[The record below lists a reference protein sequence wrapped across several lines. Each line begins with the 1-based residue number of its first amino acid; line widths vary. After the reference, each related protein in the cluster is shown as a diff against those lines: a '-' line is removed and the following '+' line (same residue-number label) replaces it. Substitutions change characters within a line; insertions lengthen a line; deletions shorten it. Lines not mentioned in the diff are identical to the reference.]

1 MHNPVHRGRA
11 HKPRPPSAE
20 ESLEGP
26 FLRVARRY
34 TVCEDDAWEAL
45 ARAFEIALRHRE
57 RIRPETAAAWMRT
70 VVANEA
76 RRVARA
82 RRREAALPAGWEIA
96 DPHNPYELP
105 DDPDPRLGA
114 LRDALTV
121 LRVDE
126 RRALLLFYGMS
137 GTRRYARLMQ
147 ATGWSYAKVNRALSE
162 GRRRLRA
169 VLIADA
175 PDECRPGPGD
185 P

>member
-1 MHNPVHRGRA
+1 MHNPVHRARE
-11 HKPRPPSAE
+11 HQPRPPSAE

-26 FLRVARRY
+26 FLRVARKY

-76 RRVARA
+76 RQVARA
-82 RRREAALPAGWEIA
+82 RRREAALPAGWDAA
-96 DPHNPYELP
+96 DPHDPFTFP

-114 LRDALTV
+114 LRDALAT

-126 RRALLLFYGMS
+126 RRARCCCS
-137 GTRRYARLMQ
+137 TA
-147 ATGWSYAKVNRALSE
+147 
-162 GRRRLRA
+162 
-169 VLIADA
+169 
-175 PDECRPGPGD
+175 
-185 P
+185 